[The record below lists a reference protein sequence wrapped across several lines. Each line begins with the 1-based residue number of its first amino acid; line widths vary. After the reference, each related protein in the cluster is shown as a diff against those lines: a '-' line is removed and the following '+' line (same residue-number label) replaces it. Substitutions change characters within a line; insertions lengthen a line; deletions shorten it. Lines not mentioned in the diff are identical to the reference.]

1 MRANLHTRNNVYF
14 EHEQDLPSR
23 TTGRPRTKIRV
34 VTTLKDPNYPRQ
46 NYLVC
51 YLIMFVVAQAYSLSY
66 TDFNSNCHAL
76 AAFELLSFFLK
87 IQDQMID
94 DRGQVASDH
103 G

>member
-46 NYLVC
+46 NYLVR

-76 AAFELLSFFLK
+76 AVFELLSFFLK